1 MHSLHHATTSTGVI
15 RTGRNGR
22 TTLTRNADPYMS
34 DLGEVMIITLSV
46 ASAPGSESSFKVE
59 EDESGL
65 TGEEQFKLSAAR
77 MGTCSIVQ
85 QNTHTLRR

>member
-1 MHSLHHATTSTGVI
+1 MYSLHHRTTSSGVV

-22 TTLTRNADPYMS
+22 TTLTRNANPYMS

-46 ASAPGSESSFKVE
+46 ASIPGSESSLKVE

-65 TGEEQFKLSAAR
+65 TGEE
-77 MGTCSIVQ
+77 
-85 QNTHTLRR
+85 